1 MISNRKG
8 NKQVNDCT
16 EKSKT
21 YDTITPEIGLPIEPI
36 IINHQMTKAKSKS
49 LLDLNLHSYLDH
61 FTLILPIL
69 RFTVKTRLFH
79 AVKRLP

>member
-36 IINHQMTKAKSKS
+36 IINHQMTKAKSIS
-49 LLDLNLHSYLDH
+49 
-61 FTLILPIL
+61 
-69 RFTVKTRLFH
+69 R
-79 AVKRLP
+79 